1 MCQAGANHWPCCLV
15 RLVILSSPAHQ
26 VREGRGHVCLRQC
39 HIRQAGHRST
49 CSKYVQIKHCSTCKG
64 KDHQR
69 ASNISKALWLM
80 SGAAR
85 TQPQQSPPASHL
97 HASVLRFL
105 TGELQSRWVSRWW
118 GINRISCHPISATL
132 KPTECEPCGQWGM
145 WGSLWKAAQPL
156 TWPRLQ
162 AMPTGIPNT

>member
-15 RLVILSSPAHQ
+15 RPVILSSPAHQ

-162 AMPTGIPNT
+162 AVPTGIPNT